1 MLLEDFLQI
10 LAGLG
15 GQNVLYLQVKDQT
28 IPLSKFVLARED
40 CQLLCG
46 KKAMTLAKF
55 RQLTGKGSKSIPLS
69 FCWQEEE
76 IPVYGVQILPAE
88 GKIICK

>member
-1 MLLEDFLQI
+1 MLLEDFLQ
-10 LAGLG
+10 LLTDLG
-15 GQNVLYLQVKDQT
+15 GQNVLYLQVKDQPL
-28 IPLSKFVLARED
+28 PLSKFVLARED

-46 KKAMTLAKF
+46 KTPMTLAKF

-76 IPVYGVQILPAE
+76 IPVYGIQILPAQ
-88 GKIICK
+88 GKIVCR

>member
-1 MLLEDFLQI
+1 MLLEDFLQ
-10 LAGLG
+10 LLTDLG

-28 IPLSKFVLARED
+28 LPLSKFVLARED

-46 KKAMTLAKF
+46 KTPMTLAKF

-69 FCWQEEE
+69 FCWQVEE
-76 IPVYGVQILPAE
+76 IRLYNISY
-88 GKIICK
+88 

>member
-1 MLLEDFLQI
+1 MLLEDFLQ
-10 LAGLG
+10 LLTDLG
-15 GQNVLYLQVKDQT
+15 GQNVLYLQVKDQPL
-28 IPLSKFVLARED
+28 PLSKFVLARED

-46 KKAMTLAKF
+46 AMPMTLAKF

-76 IPVYGVQILPAE
+76 IPVYGVQILPAQ
-88 GKIICK
+88 GKIVCR